1 MRKVC
6 SLGVHASRGP
16 THTSGACCRAPLTA
30 CVQAQVQRLCSKYAV
45 TANHFRQFQNAG
57 PINRSDMA
65 SGLRNF
71 QRIIAVNLQ
80 RVCKVA
86 SLRTQKFRGFTI
98 PRQFRDDICLTFGH
112 IGFLNILTCTA
123 LSHSI
128 RSLVLAP
135 DSLAASGPSEVSF
148 LDACKRTQIWR
159 RPDDDGFGSPQY
171 KLRPASVL

>member
-98 PRQFRDDICLTFGH
+98 PRQFRDEHLFDFWTHRLFEYFDMHSAITF
-112 IGFLNILTCTA
+112 
-123 LSHSI
+123 HSVACSCARFA
-128 RSLVLAP
+128 RSVRPQRGELFRCMQANS
-135 DSLAASGPSEVSF
+135 DMASP
-148 LDACKRTQIWR
+148 R
-159 RPDDDGFGSPQY
+159 R
-171 KLRPASVL
+171 